1 MLLNDVL
8 LLRLWRWLL
17 VDVLHGGLLLLLLG
31 WC

>member
-8 LLRLWRWLL
+8 LLRLWRRLL